1 MPAMSTQRT
10 NNLLEQNKLI
20 FQRFQA
26 QVLNCYPVADR
37 IIAECVTPDFIDHSD
52 RLNLVRGVAG
62 VQQRLAVI
70 HSSFAGYW
78 EETTKLLAERDYL
91 AVMYTMHA
99 HHVAPFLGIPATNR
113 KVTVRGIRIVRMEG
127 GKVAE
132 LWAINDYLAIAAQL
146 GAEIEFTRIPTGGE
160 TPEELT
166 AATDRRSR
174 TRAPREAV
182 DFAYQIERITGATDE
197 IRRNKET
204 LLKFQRDVFNA
215 QDWRVETLARYLKP
229 NIIDHN
235 AFAGD
240 PPGLEGV
247 RHRFSAWQAAFDD
260 AEEAYLA
267 MVGEGD
273 TLAVLY
279 DLHAVHRGDFLG
291 VRATSDH
298 VVIPGIE
305 VLRFEDSMMAE
316 HWGIY
321 DFLVTAREIGTRLV
335 LKPASLVSVA

>member
-1 MPAMSTQRT
+1 MMAQH
-10 NNLLEQNKLI
+10 NVEENKRV
-20 FQRFQA
+20 FERFQTN
-26 QVLNCYPVADR
+26 VLNRYPVPDDV
-37 IIAECVTPDFIDHSD
+37 IAEHVTPDYVDHSD
-52 RLNLVRGVAG
+52 RLKPVRGVAG
-62 VQQRLAVI
+62 VKQRQALMNAA
-70 HSSFAGYW
+70 FAGYH
-78 EETTKLLAERDYL
+78 EETTKILSERDYV

-99 HHVAPFLGIPATNR
+99 RHVGPFLGIPATDR
-113 KVTVRGIRIVRMEG
+113 DVAIRGIRIVRIDK

-132 LWAINDYLAIAAQL
+132 LWAINDYLAISGQL
-146 GAEIEFTRIPTGGE
+146 GAKVEFVGVAPGSW
-160 TPEELT
+160 TPDEL
-166 AATDRRSR
+166 AASEDRRNR
-174 TRAPREAV
+174 KRPPREAV
-182 DFAYQIERITGATDE
+182 GFDSQIRRITGDTEE

-215 QDWRVETLARYLKP
+215 QDWRVGTLARYLKP

-247 RHRFSAWQAAFDD
+247 RHRFAGWQAAFDD
-260 AEEAYLA
+260 AEEAYQA

-279 DLHAVHRGDFLG
+279 DLHAEHKGDFLG
-291 VRATSDH
+291 VRATGNH

-305 VLRFEDSMMAE
+305 ILRFEDGMMAE

-321 DFLVTAREIGTRLV
+321 DFMVTAREIGARMV
-335 LKPASLVSVA
+335 FKSASFQSVA

>member
-1 MPAMSTQRT
+1 MDMMAEH
-10 NNLLEQNKLI
+10 NVDNKRV
-20 FQRFQA
+20 FERFQTN
-26 QVLNCYPVADR
+26 VLNQYPVSDAV
-37 IIAECVTPDFIDHSD
+37 IAKHVTPHFIDHSD
-52 RLNLVRGVAG
+52 RLRPVRGVAG
-62 VQQRLAVI
+62 IKQRLALMNDA
-70 HSSFAGYW
+70 FAGYR
-78 EETTKLLAERDYL
+78 EETTKILSERNYI
-91 AVMYTMHA
+91 AVMYTMYA
-99 HHVAPFLGIPATNR
+99 RHVGPFLGIPATDR
-113 KVTVRGIRIVRMEG
+113 DVAIRGIRIVRIDQ

-132 LWAINDYLAIAAQL
+132 LWAINDYLAVSEQL
-146 GAEIEFTRIPTGGE
+146 GAQVEFVARTAGSETLDELAAIE
-160 TPEELT
+160 
-166 AATDRRSR
+166 DSRSR
-174 TRAPREAV
+174 KRPPREAFE
-182 DFAYQIERITGATDE
+182 FASQIRQITGDTEE

-215 QDWRVETLARYLKP
+215 QDWRVENLARYLKP

-267 MVGEGD
+267 MVGDGD

-279 DLHAVHRGDFLG
+279 DLHAEHKGDFLG
-291 VRATSDH
+291 VRATGNH

-305 VLRFEDSMMAE
+305 ILRFEDGMMAE

-321 DFLVTAREIGTRLV
+321 DFMVTAREIGARLV
-335 LKPASLVSVA
+335 FKSASFQSVA